1 MRKLFKILGIGFV
14 LLLGGLALLTTGWF
28 SASPTPGAVTQ
39 IVRPN
44 VETSQIL
51 FGDLHVHTTFSPDAF
66 MGSLPIAGGE
76 GAHPPADAC
85 DYARFCAALD
95 FWSINDHAEAMSPQM
110 WTDIKQ
116 SIRSCNAV
124 GDPVAPDTV
133 AFTGFEWT
141 QVGKTPETHY
151 GHQNVIFK
159 DDGEQAVA
167 TRPIAARGSIASTGQ
182 ETELHT
188 PIQGLGFPAAMA
200 ASGVLLGMTGDV
212 GFVSDM
218 MRRNADLNGLKGCD
232 ADTPWAELPAD
243 CFETAADPAELIAR
257 LKAQGHSPLI
267 IPHGSTWGAYTPPG
281 TRFDKHLDKGN
292 HVPDQHRLIEVFS
305 GHGNSERFRPFQ
317 AAGVDGTCP
326 APTGIYTPTCWRA
339 GEIIAERCVAEGLSA
354 EICEARAAQ
363 ARSYAVAAGAAM
375 HNVVS
380 GAAVAD
386 WLDSGQCTDCFLPAF
401 NYRPMNSVQYALAA
415 SRFAADGK
423 AQRMRFGLIGSS
435 DNHTGRPGAGFKQSK
450 RVNVTDSR
458 VFGASGPQAAAI
470 YEKQPITSEP
480 VEVSLTSGNIGL
492 LEVSEVER
500 GASFFYTGGIVG
512 AHAQSRDRD
521 AIWQALNDRHVFGT
535 SGPRMMLWFDVMNAP
550 QGAAPMGSHLA
561 MGQAPTFRVKA
572 LGAQKQKPGCPAFVE
587 GALGPER
594 AQSLCRGEC
603 FNPSDERMAITAIEV
618 VRIRPQAHEGEEI
631 AGLIDDPWKRFDCA
645 GDGTGCE
652 VTFTD
657 DNFTAMGRDAL
668 YYVRALQAE
677 EPVMNA
683 GNLRCTY
690 DAEGNCIAVNPCH
703 GDPRTD
709 PADDCTQKA
718 AHRAWSSPIF
728 VDFAPADILAE
739 NGAPGVN

>member
-1 MRKLFKILGIGFV
+1 MRKFFKALGIV
-14 LLLGGLALLTTGWF
+14 LVLVLGGLALLATGWF
-28 SASPTPGAVTQ
+28 SNGPVPGVVTQ
-39 IVRPN
+39 QARPN
-44 VETSQIL
+44 VEASQIL
-51 FGDLHVHTTFSPDAF
+51 FGDLHVHTTYSPDAF

-95 FWSINDHAEAMSPQM
+95 FWSINEHAEAMSPQM
-110 WTDIKQ
+110 WADVKQ

-124 GDPVAPDTV
+124 TDPANPDSV

-141 QVGKTPETHY
+141 QVGKTPATHY

-159 DDGEQAVA
+159 NDGEGDVA

-188 PIQGLGFPAAMA
+188 PIQGLKFPMAMA

-212 GFVSDM
+212 GFVNDM
-218 MRRNADLNGLKGCD
+218 MGRNAILNGLEGCD

-243 CFETAADPAELIAR
+243 CFETAADPAELVAR
-257 LKAQGHSPLI
+257 LKAQGHTPLI
-267 IPHGSTWGAYTPPG
+267 IPHGSAWGAYTPPG

-292 HVPDQHRLIEVFS
+292 HVPAQHRLFEVFS
-305 GHGNSERFRPFQ
+305 GHGNSERYRPFK
-317 AAGVDGTCP
+317 AAGAEGSCP
-326 APTGIYTPTCWRA
+326 APTSIYKPTCWRA
-339 GEIIAERCVAEGLSA
+339 GEIIMERCTAEGLGA
-354 EICEARAAQ
+354 DICEARAAQ
-363 ARSYAVAAGAAM
+363 ARRYAVAAGAAM

-386 WLDSGQCTDCFLPAF
+386 WLESGQCTDCFLPAF
-401 NYRPMNSVQYALAA
+401 NYRPMNTAQFALAS
-415 SRFAADGK
+415 SRFAADGTPL
-423 AQRMRFGLIGSS
+423 RMRFGLMASS
-435 DNHTGRPGAGFKQSK
+435 DNHTGRPGTGFKQSK

-458 VFGASGPQAAAI
+458 VFGSSGPQAAAI
-470 YEKQPITSEP
+470 YEKQPKTSEP
-480 VEVSLTSGNIGL
+480 VAFSLTSGEVGL

-512 AHAQSRDRD
+512 AHTQGRDRE
-521 AIWQALNDRHVFGT
+521 AIWQALHDRQVFGT
-535 SGPRMMLWFDVMNAP
+535 SGPRIMLWFDLVNGP
-550 QGAAPMGSHLA
+550 SGIQPMGSHLA

-572 LGAQKQKPGCPAFVE
+572 LGAQKQKPGCPQFVE

-594 AQSLCRGEC
+594 AMSLCRGEC
-603 FNPSDERMAITAIEV
+603 FNPLDERMAITAIEV
-618 VRIRPQAHEGEEI
+618 IRIRPQIHVDEDV
-631 AGLIDDPWKRFDCA
+631 AGLIDDPWKRFECT
-645 GDGTGCE
+645 GDGAGCE

-657 DNFTAMGRDAL
+657 DEFSTTGRDAL

-677 EPVMNA
+677 EPIMNA
-683 GNLRCTY
+683 GNLRCTR
-690 DAEGNCIAVNPCH
+690 DGEGNCIAVNPCH

-709 PADDCTQKA
+709 PSDDCTQMA

-728 VDFAPADILAE
+728 VDYAK
-739 NGAPGVN
+739 